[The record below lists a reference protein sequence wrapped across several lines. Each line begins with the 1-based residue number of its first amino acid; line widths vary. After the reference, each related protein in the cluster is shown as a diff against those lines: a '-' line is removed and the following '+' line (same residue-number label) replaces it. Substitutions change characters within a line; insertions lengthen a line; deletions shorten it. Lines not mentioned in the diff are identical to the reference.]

1 DRAAASGAVDWR
13 FKSSRAHLNFIN
25 KLRYNMF
32 YSIVRIISWILLKIF
47 WQMKVEGFENIP
59 KKGAVIIASN
69 HVSYLDP
76 AVLVASLNRK
86 IYFITKKEVFKN
98 TFISFIL
105 KNMNAFSVDRENV
118 DILAFKK
125 AINILREEKVLGI
138 FPEGT
143 RSSNG
148 ELQEL
153 KLGTIKIAMKTGVP
167 ILPAGIIGTHKIYPR
182 SIKFPILFRHKIT
195 VKYGALQYL
204 NKLKY
209 RDKIYQMEEL
219 DLLGKKIKE
228 LSTTN
233 T

>member
-1 DRAAASGAVDWR
+1 
-13 FKSSRAHLNFIN
+13 
-25 KLRYNMF
+25 MF
-32 YSIVRIISWILLKIF
+32 YYVVKAICWLILKIF
-47 WQMKVEGFENIP
+47 WRMEIIGIENIP
-59 KKGAVIIASN
+59 QSGGLIIASN

-76 AVLVASLNRK
+76 AVLTASLNRK
-86 IYFITKKEVFKN
+86 IYFLTKKEVFKN
-98 TFISFIL
+98 NFISFLL
-105 KNMNAFSVDRENV
+105 KNMNALPIDREKV

-182 SIKFPILFRHKIT
+182 GIKFPILFKHKII

-209 RDKIYQMEEL
+209 RDKIYQKEEL
-219 DLLGKKIKE
+219 GLLGKKIKE

>member
-1 DRAAASGAVDWR
+1 
-13 FKSSRAHLNFIN
+13 
-25 KLRYNMF
+25 
-32 YSIVRIISWILLKIF
+32 
-47 WQMKVEGFENIP
+47 MKVEGFENIP

-98 TFISFIL
+98 TFVSFIL
-105 KNMNAFSVDRENV
+105 KNLNAFSVDRENV

-153 KLGTIKIAMKTGVP
+153 KLGAIKIAMKTGVP
-167 ILPAGIIGTHKIYPR
+167 ILPVGITGTHKIYPR
-182 SIKFPILFRHKIT
+182 SIKFPILFKHKI
-195 VKYGALQYL
+195 VIKYGAPQHF
-204 NKLKY
+204 NKLKSK
-209 RDKIYQMEEL
+209 DKIYQKEEL
-219 DLLGKKIKE
+219 KLLGKKIKE
-228 LSTTN
+228 LSITDA
-233 T
+233 

>member
-1 DRAAASGAVDWR
+1 
-13 FKSSRAHLNFIN
+13 
-25 KLRYNMF
+25 MF
-32 YSIVRIISWILLKIF
+32 YYVVRALCWLLLKIF
-47 WQMKVEGFENIP
+47 WQMKIEGFENIP

-76 AVLVASLNRK
+76 AVLVSSFNRK

-98 TFISFIL
+98 TFVSFIL
-105 KNMNAFSVDRENV
+105 KNLNAFSVDRENV

-153 KLGTIKIAMKTGVP
+153 KLGVIKIAMKTGVP
-167 ILPAGIIGTHKIYPR
+167 ILPVGINGTHKIYPR
-182 SIKFPILFRHKIT
+182 GKKFPTLFKHKIIA
-195 VKYGALQYL
+195 KYGAPQYF
-204 NKLKY
+204 NKLKSK
-209 RDKIYQMEEL
+209 DKIYQKEEL
-219 DLLGKKIKE
+219 NLLGKKIKE

-233 T
+233 N

>member
-1 DRAAASGAVDWR
+1 
-13 FKSSRAHLNFIN
+13 
-25 KLRYNMF
+25 MF
-32 YSIVRIISWILLKIF
+32 YYVVKAICWLILKIF
-47 WQMKVEGFENIP
+47 WRMEIIGIENLP
-59 KKGAVIIASN
+59 QSGGLIIASN

-76 AVLVASLNRK
+76 AVLTASFNRK
-86 IYFITKKEVFKN
+86 IYFLTKKEVFKN
-98 TFISFIL
+98 NFISFLL
-105 KNMNAFSVDRENV
+105 KNMNALPINRENV
-118 DILAFKK
+118 NVLAFKK

-138 FPEGT
+138 FPEGA

-182 SIKFPILFRHKIT
+182 GIKFPILFKHKII

-209 RDKIYQMEEL
+209 RDKIYQKEEL
-219 DLLGKKIKE
+219 GLLGKKIKE

>member
-1 DRAAASGAVDWR
+1 MEVIGT
-13 FKSSRAHLNFIN
+13 
-25 KLRYNMF
+25 
-32 YSIVRIISWILLKIF
+32 
-47 WQMKVEGFENIP
+47 ENVP
-59 KKGAVIIASN
+59 ERGGVIIASN

-76 AVLVASLNRK
+76 AVLTASLNRK
-86 IYFITKKEVFKN
+86 IYFLTKKEVFKN
-98 TFISFIL
+98 NFISFLL
-105 KNMNAFSVDRENV
+105 KNLNAISVDRENA
-118 DILAFKK
+118 DILAFKR

-138 FPEGT
+138 FPEGA

-167 ILPAGIIGTHKIYPR
+167 ILPVGIIGTHKIYPR
-182 SIKFPILFRHKIT
+182 GIKFPILFRHKII
-195 VKYGALQYL
+195 VKYGAPQYL
-204 NKLKY
+204 DKLKS
-209 RDKIYQMEEL
+209 RDKIYQKEEL

>member
-1 DRAAASGAVDWR
+1 
-13 FKSSRAHLNFIN
+13 
-25 KLRYNMF
+25 MF
-32 YSIVRIISWILLKIF
+32 YSIARAIAWVILKIF

-59 KKGAVIIASN
+59 KEGAVIIASN

-76 AVLVASLNRK
+76 AVLAASLNRK

-98 TFISFIL
+98 GFVSFIL
-105 KNMNAFSVDRENV
+105 KNLNAISVDRGNA

-153 KLGTIKIAMKTGVP
+153 KLGTIKIAMKTEVP
-167 ILPAGIIGTHKIYPR
+167 ILPVGIIGTHKIYPR
-182 SIKFPILFRHKIT
+182 GIKFPILFKHKII
-195 VKYGALQYL
+195 VKYGAPQYL
-204 NKLKY
+204 NKLKSK
-209 RDKIYQMEEL
+209 DKIYQKEEL
-219 DLLGKKIKE
+219 NLLGKKIKE

>member
-1 DRAAASGAVDWR
+1 
-13 FKSSRAHLNFIN
+13 
-25 KLRYNMF
+25 MF
-32 YSIVRIISWILLKIF
+32 YYVVKAIFWLILKIF
-47 WQMKVEGFENIP
+47 WRMEIIGIENLP
-59 KKGAVIIASN
+59 QSGGLIIASN

-76 AVLVASLNRK
+76 AVLAASFNRK
-86 IYFITKKEVFKN
+86 IYFLTKKEVFKN
-98 TFISFIL
+98 NFISFLL
-105 KNMNAFSVDRENV
+105 KNMNALPIDRGKVDM
-118 DILAFKK
+118 LAFKK

-167 ILPAGIIGTHKIYPR
+167 ILPVGIIGTHKIYPR
-182 SIKFPILFRHKIT
+182 SIKFPILFKHKII
-195 VKYGALQYL
+195 VKYGAPQYL
-204 NKLKY
+204 DKLKS
-209 RDKIYQMEEL
+209 RDKVYQMEEL

>member
-1 DRAAASGAVDWR
+1 
-13 FKSSRAHLNFIN
+13 
-25 KLRYNMF
+25 MF
-32 YSIVRIISWILLKIF
+32 YYVVKAICWLILKIF
-47 WQMKVEGFENIP
+47 WRMEIIGIENLP
-59 KKGAVIIASN
+59 QSGGLIIASN

-76 AVLVASLNRK
+76 AVLTASFNRK
-86 IYFITKKEVFKN
+86 IYFLTKKEVFKN
-98 TFISFIL
+98 NFISFLL
-105 KNMNAFSVDRENV
+105 KNMNALPIDRGKVDM
-118 DILAFKK
+118 LAFKK

-153 KLGTIKIAMKTGVP
+153 KLGTIKIAIKTGVP

-182 SIKFPILFRHKIT
+182 GIKFPILFKHKII

-209 RDKIYQMEEL
+209 RDKIYQKEEL
-219 DLLGKKIKE
+219 GLLGKKIKE

>member
-1 DRAAASGAVDWR
+1 
-13 FKSSRAHLNFIN
+13 
-25 KLRYNMF
+25 MF
-32 YSIVRIISWILLKIF
+32 YYVVKAICWLILKIF
-47 WQMKVEGFENIP
+47 WRMEIIGIENLP
-59 KKGAVIIASN
+59 QSGGLIIASN

-76 AVLVASLNRK
+76 AVLAASFNRK
-86 IYFITKKEVFKN
+86 IYFLTKKEVFKN
-98 TFISFIL
+98 NFISFLL
-105 KNMNAFSVDRENV
+105 KNMNTLPIDRGKVDM
-118 DILAFKK
+118 LAFKK

-167 ILPAGIIGTHKIYPR
+167 ILPVGISGTHKIYPR
-182 SIKFPILFRHKIT
+182 NIKFPILFRHKIT

-209 RDKIYQMEEL
+209 RDKIYQKEEL

>member
-1 DRAAASGAVDWR
+1 MLYYVARAICW
-13 FKSSRAHLNFIN
+13 
-25 KLRYNMF
+25 
-32 YSIVRIISWILLKIF
+32 LLIKIF
-47 WQMKVEGFENIP
+47 WRMEIIGIENLP
-59 KKGAVIIASN
+59 ESGGLIIASN

-76 AVLVASLNRK
+76 AVLAASLNRK

-98 TFISFIL
+98 TFVSFIL
-105 KNMNAFSVDRENV
+105 KNLNAFSVDRENV

-153 KLGTIKIAMKTGVP
+153 KLGAIKIAMKTGVP
-167 ILPAGIIGTHKIYPR
+167 ILPVGIIGTHKIYPR
-182 SIKFPILFRHKIT
+182 GIKFPILFKHKII
-195 VKYGALQYL
+195 VKYGAPQYL
-204 NKLKY
+204 NKLKLK
-209 RDKIYQMEEL
+209 DKLYQKKEL
-219 DLLGKKIKE
+219 NLLGKKIKE

>member
-1 DRAAASGAVDWR
+1 
-13 FKSSRAHLNFIN
+13 
-25 KLRYNMF
+25 MF
-32 YSIVRIISWILLKIF
+32 YSIARAIAWVILKIF

-59 KKGAVIIASN
+59 KECAVIIASN

-76 AVLVASLNRK
+76 AVLAASLNRK

-98 TFISFIL
+98 GFVSFIL
-105 KNMNAFSVDRENV
+105 KNLNAISVDRGNA

-167 ILPAGIIGTHKIYPR
+167 ILPVGIIGTHKIYPR
-182 SIKFPILFRHKIT
+182 GIKFPILFKHKII
-195 VKYGALQYL
+195 VKYGAPQYL
-204 NKLKY
+204 NKLKSK
-209 RDKIYQMEEL
+209 DKIYQKEEL
-219 DLLGKKIKE
+219 NLLGKKIKE

>member
-1 DRAAASGAVDWR
+1 
-13 FKSSRAHLNFIN
+13 
-25 KLRYNMF
+25 MF
-32 YSIVRIISWILLKIF
+32 YYVAKAFFWLLLKIF
-47 WQMKVEGFENIP
+47 WRMEIRGIENLPESGGF
-59 KKGAVIIASN
+59 IITSN

-98 TFISFIL
+98 SFVRLML

-118 DILAFKK
+118 DMLAFKK
-125 AINILREEKVLGI
+125 AMNILREEKVLGI

-153 KLGTIKIAMKTGVP
+153 KLGAIKIAMKTGVP
-167 ILPAGIIGTHKIYPR
+167 ILPVGIIGTHKIYPR
-182 SIKFPILFRHKIT
+182 GIKFPILFKHKII
-195 VKYGALQYL
+195 VKYGALQHF
-204 NKLKY
+204 NKLKSK
-209 RDKIYQMEEL
+209 DKTYQKEEL
-219 DLLGKKIKE
+219 NLLSKKIKE

-233 T
+233 A